1 MRDRF
6 IVQNAA
12 NIGGVD
18 GNAEERYAKALSLVT
33 EICVKTQDKVASMEA
48 AAHENIER
56 TKRIEDGIN
65 TLLLAQGVKSPCR
78 PSKKPRTTEGSSE
91 TTDATPG
98 VASRNAYQAM
108 STGVA
113 VQNNV
118 SFRNAGAWALNTFVS
133 NVIKSRQV
141 STNSGFCGDIKSST
155 RKRYRYVLDGLV
167 ALAEDDEKPYF
178 NPNRAPV
185 WDAHHTQV
193 GVDRDL
199 WFRKLDEVVIRL
211 TKELVE
217 KYLKKKARLQAEQ
230 DCSDEQLS
238 KRFIKLKNSQKVSLG
253 SVGNLIESVRTNEK
267 KGSWPSKK

>member
-18 GNAEERYAKALSLVT
+18 GNAEERYAKVVT

-56 TKRIEDGIN
+56 TKRIEDGVN
-65 TLLLAQGVKSPCR
+65 TLLLAQGVKPPCR

-118 SFRNAGAWALNTFVS
+118 SFGNAG
-133 NVIKSRQV
+133 
-141 STNSGFCGDIKSST
+141 G
-155 RKRYRYVLDGLV
+155 
-167 ALAEDDEKPYF
+167 
-178 NPNRAPV
+178 
-185 WDAHHTQV
+185 
-193 GVDRDL
+193 
-199 WFRKLDEVVIRL
+199 
-211 TKELVE
+211 
-217 KYLKKKARLQAEQ
+217 
-230 DCSDEQLS
+230 
-238 KRFIKLKNSQKVSLG
+238 
-253 SVGNLIESVRTNEK
+253 
-267 KGSWPSKK
+267 